1 MTKAEKI
8 KQTCPGC
15 RYNRYN
21 QPTGFRETEYD
32 APVSGEGCWFVNA
45 IRYDRHEKKYTCPH
59 KS

>member
-32 APVSGEGCWFVNA
+32 APVSGEG
-45 IRYDRHEKKYTCPH
+45 
-59 KS
+59 